1 MRTMKKIQN
10 NKRRNFGG
18 VILVILL
25 AIFLFSAYKT
35 FLGITY
41 VYKYFKYDHNAWGE
55 IIYVSDYVRSRR
67 PYPDHI
73 NIQVNLD
80 EPVDGNSRYSITFKK
95 IKDIKKRKHHIEYKG
110 ARALVVYNDFYNS
123 DGDVISK
130 VDIVISVVSAIVFVL
145 ESIIFVCIY
154 FIIIKKHGNKG

>member
-1 MRTMKKIQN
+1 MNKILN
-10 NKRRNFGG
+10 KKRRNIGG
-18 VILVILL
+18 VVLIILL

-41 VYKYFKYDHNAWGE
+41 LYKYIKYDYNAWGE

-67 PYPDHI
+67 PYPNHI

-95 IKDIKKRKHHIEYKG
+95 LRNIKKRKYHIEYKG
-110 ARALVVYNDFYNS
+110 ARALVVYNDFNNS

-130 VDIVISVVSAIVFVL
+130 IDIVISVISAIVFVS
-145 ESIIFVCIY
+145 ESLVFLCFY
-154 FIIIKKHGNKG
+154 LIIIKKNSSKEQ